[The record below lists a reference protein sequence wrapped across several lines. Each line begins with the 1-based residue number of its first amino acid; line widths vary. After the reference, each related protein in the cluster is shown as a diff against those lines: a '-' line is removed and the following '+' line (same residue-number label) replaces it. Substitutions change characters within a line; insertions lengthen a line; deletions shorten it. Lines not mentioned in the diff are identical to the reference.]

1 MSDYIFEN
9 IDTLTITG
17 NKFSLSTVK
26 WAHISG
32 VRKGYKIVSKIDSG
46 FAIIDSDPLPQND
59 FVYATIV
66 NTFGSNSYQSSDWGL
81 KVPDYIL
88 PSKYTKHFEDS
99 KLLSYYLTV
108 IKEKYLNEVNDSI
121 ERFSKIRDAKKI
133 DYTLLINTL
142 RTLGFD
148 VDVTLGNNEFKEDVY
163 RRLLQEAVN
172 YYKISGTKYT
182 LDFLGYVHSSFL
194 DFEVLYTQDYNF
206 FTPSPPSGNS
216 NFYLTSRINI
226 IYDIINYSSRED
238 ILKLKE
244 IFYKIAPINIMINYF
259 LGAVVGAVDLK
270 FLITQDPTRT
280 EVSDDLISEGRLI
293 YDNNDN
299 IIYDDEDFMESEF
312 QRYFKSVNGRYLI
325 LNSGERIVPGN

>member
-9 IDTLTITG
+9 IDSMTILG
-17 NKFSLSTVK
+17 NKFSLNTVK
-26 WAHISG
+26 WSSIGG
-32 VRKGYKIVSKIDSG
+32 VRKGYKIVSKIDQG
-46 FAIIDSDPLPQND
+46 VAVIDKDPLPQDN
-59 FVYATIV
+59 FVIGTII
-66 NTFGSNSYQSSDWGL
+66 NTFSNTTYSSSEFGL
-81 KVPDYIL
+81 KVPDYVFPI
-88 PSKYTKHFEDS
+88 KYTKHFEDS

-121 ERFSKIRDAKKI
+121 ERFSKIRDAGKI

-148 VDVTLGNNEFKEDVY
+148 VDMTLGNNEFKEDVY

-182 LDFLGYVHSSFL
+182 LDFLGYVQSSFL

-206 FTPSPPSGNS
+206 FTSSPPEGNT

-226 IYDIINYSSRED
+226 IYDIIKYSSRED
-238 ILKLKE
+238 IIKLKD
-244 IFYKIAPINIMINYF
+244 IFYKIAPVNIMINYF
-259 LGAVVGAVDLK
+259 LGSVSGSVDLR
-270 FLITQDPTRT
+270 FLVKQNPVKT
-280 EVSDDLISEGRLI
+280 EVSNDLISEGRLI
-293 YDNNDN
+293 YDNENTIMYDN
-299 IIYDDEDFMESEF
+299 GDFMESEF
-312 QRYFKSVNGRYLI
+312 LRHFKSANGKYLI